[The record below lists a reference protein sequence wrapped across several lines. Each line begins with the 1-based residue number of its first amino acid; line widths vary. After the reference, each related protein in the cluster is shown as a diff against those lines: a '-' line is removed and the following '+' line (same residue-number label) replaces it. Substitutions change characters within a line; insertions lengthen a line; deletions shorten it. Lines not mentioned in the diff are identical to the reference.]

1 MDIQK
6 YNSIPTDQAKERK
19 IDVNMM
25 MEKLEK
31 AVHNLI
37 RLKIIIFTASNPMRE
52 TILTLAEAKSRISFL
67 REIDTHEGRGKS
79 NDYSHSRGYVDFE
92 IDFSAAFDIIWVRS
106 EIEKCEEQIDKLQ
119 DELDVFNHKTEIE
132 F

>member
-6 YNSIPTDQAKERK
+6 HNSIPSDQERK
-19 IDVNMM
+19 IDVNVMM
-25 MEKLEK
+25 GKLEK

-37 RLKIIIFTASNPMRE
+37 RLKLIIFTASDPVRE
-52 TILTLAEAKSRISFL
+52 TILTLAEAKSRAIFL
-67 REIDTHEGRGKS
+67 RDIDTHEGKGKS
-79 NDYSHSRGYVDFE
+79 NDYIHSRGYVDSE
-92 IDFSAAFDIIWVRS
+92 IGFSAAFDILWVRA
-106 EIEKCEEQIDKLQ
+106 EIEKCEEQIDNLQ